1 MMHDRSRDE
10 HPFEGSSGDR
20 DGDDDRRDD
29 GDMIPLHGVVLP
41 VSESDAQP
49 TNNPSDASLVDDSAN
64 TLTLRPF
71 DDGVP
76 ARDFQ
81 PRLLRFGEA
90 A

>member
-1 MMHDRSRDE
+1 MT
-10 HPFEGSSGDR
+10 P
-20 DGDDDRRDD
+20 DDDLPDD
-29 GDMIPLHGVVLP
+29 LDTIPLHGISLP
-41 VSESDAQP
+41 AAEAGGETPPSSDE
-49 TNNPSDASLVDDSAN
+49 DDGPV

-76 ARDFQ
+76 GRDFQ